1 MSLSIRPLEVG
12 RLIGNHKPSAT
23 YMRNWGVI
31 HDSPI
36 LIFVIE
42 GGDSPIIVDTGPS
55 DPAYVL
61 EWHGYRMDQTPEQTP
76 LAALASIGVDPLDV
90 RIVVNTHLHWDHS
103 SNNHLFPNA
112 RVIVQGQEVEFA
124 RDPVQW
130 YNAAYERLPGVQAP
144 WLRNEAQIE
153 VIDGDAELAPG
164 VTAVTLPGHT
174 PGSQGVLVE
183 AASKRYLLAGD
194 TIGLYENWTGDGKGW
209 THIPSGQFTS
219 LIEYDQSFRKIEG
232 LDCEVIPSHDHRVLE
247 RSSCFE

>member
-1 MSLSIRPLEVG
+1 MSLSIRPLELG
-12 RLIGNHKPSAT
+12 RLIGNPRASAT

-42 GGDSPIIVDTGPS
+42 GGESPIIVDTGPS
-55 DPAYVL
+55 DPDYVFK
-61 EWHGYRMDQTPEQTP
+61 WHGYRMDQSPDQAP
-76 LAALASIGVDPLDV
+76 VAALAAAGVDPLAV
-90 RIVVNTHLHWDHS
+90 RLVINTHLHWDHS

-112 RVIVQGQEVEFA
+112 RVIVQEQEVAFA

-130 YNAAYERLPGVQAP
+130 YNAAYERLPGLQAP
-144 WLRNEAQIE
+144 WLRTEHQIE
-153 VIDGDAELAPG
+153 TIDGDVELAPG

-183 AASKRYLLAGD
+183 AASRRYLLPGD
-194 TIGLYENWTGDGKGW
+194 LIGVYENWTGDGKGW

-219 LIEYDQSFRKIEG
+219 LIEYDQSFRKIES
-232 LDCEVIPSHDHRVLE
+232 LDCEVIPSHDPQVLE
-247 RSSCFE
+247 RSSRYE